1 METSIKSKYWLIPI
15 LITFV
20 GILPSSAL
28 SAPTMPMRQKVLYV
42 INRLSFGASPGDIQ
56 KVQSMGVEKYIQQQ
70 LSPDSIP
77 ESQSLNNQ
85 LSQLETLQLS
95 SKELGEEYKQVNANG
110 RKPTEDELKARQSRM
125 RQVLAEA
132 TQAHL
137 LRAVESPRQLQEV
150 MVDFWFNH
158 FNVYS
163 GKGRTK
169 LWVGTYERDA
179 IRPYAFGKFR
189 DLLEAT
195 ARHPAML
202 FYLDNWQNTAPN
214 NPGARGRNRGL
225 NENYA
230 RELMELHTLGVDGG
244 YTQQDVIDVAKI
256 FTGWGLS
263 RSNSQSDDSGFF
275 FDGKR
280 HDFSDKVF
288 LGHTIKGSGEGEVEE
303 ALDILA
309 KHPATARHISYELAQ
324 YFVSDNP
331 PDSLVKQLQQRYL
344 ATDGNIREV
353 LKALFQSREFW
364 SAKNYGAKFK
374 TPYQYIVSA
383 VRATGTEINNTKPLS
398 NNLQQLGMPLFGCQ
412 TPDGYKN
419 TEQAWL
425 NPDAITRRISFATSL
440 ASGRLLNKGVDAS
453 QLIDT
458 IGGILPKTQSVI
470 NSNPPQ
476 LKGALILGSPE
487 FMRR

>member
-1 METSIKSKYWLIPI
+1 MQIVNKKSKYWLTI
-15 LITFV
+15 LILLV
-20 GILPSSAL
+20 GILPSSAS
-28 SAPTMPMRQKVLYV
+28 SAPMPMRQKLLYV
-42 INRLSFGASPGDIQ
+42 INRLSFGASPGDIE
-56 KVQSMGVEKYIQQQ
+56 KVQSMGVEKYIQEQ

-77 ESQSLNNQ
+77 ESQSLTNQ
-85 LSQLETLQLS
+85 LSQLETLRLS
-95 SKELGEEYKQVNANG
+95 SKELGQEYSQFTANG
-110 RKPTEDELKARQSRM
+110 RKATEEELKARQGRM
-125 RQVLAEA
+125 RQILAEA
-132 TQAHL
+132 TQARL

-158 FNVYS
+158 FNVYAN
-163 GKGRTK
+163 KGRTK

-202 FYLDNWQNTAPN
+202 FYLDNWQNTAPKS
-214 NPGARGRNRGL
+214 PGTRGRNTGL

-244 YTQQDVIDVAKI
+244 YTQQDVISLAKI
-256 FTGWGLS
+256 LTGWGLS
-263 RSNSQSDDSGFF
+263 RGEQGNDSGFL
-275 FDGKR
+275 FDAKR

-288 LGHTIKGSGEGEVEE
+288 LGHTIKGSGEAEGEE

-331 PDSLVKQLQQRYL
+331 PSNLVKQLQQRYL
-344 ATDGNIREV
+344 ATDGDIREI
-353 LKALFQSREFW
+353 LKTLFQSPEFW
-364 SAKNYGAKFK
+364 NAKNEGAKFK
-374 TPYQYIVSA
+374 TPYQYVISA
-383 VRATGTEINNTKPLS
+383 VRATGVEINNTKPLS

-425 NPDAITRRISFATSL
+425 NPDGMTRRISFATSL
-440 ASGRLLNKGVDAS
+440 ASGRLLSTQPIDAS
-453 QLIDT
+453 QLINT
-458 IGGILPKTQSVI
+458 VGNISPKTQSVI
-470 NSNPPQ
+470 NSNSPQ
-476 LKGALILGSPE
+476 LQGALILGSPE